1 MGVLP
6 PAPFLPLSL
15 GSPRGTA
22 GTASSRGVAL
32 DGGKQAGEPRC
43 CPQAPLQRRRK
54 AACPEWPS
62 FSLHSTTAPNSLF
75 NGERIVPVSPGDV
88 ALGQHRS
95 HPAFCFTP
103 QLPLLQQ
110 RVGAQRS
117 FLFLTALGKK
127 RILKG
132 FEHSSLNSSLKLRG
146 FTADYGKRPP
156 AVGGR
161 RRQVLGSCGAEE
173 RQESCGQEQEQGS
186 RICPRTCWGQTE
198 QGGGHQWLLVD
209 GTEQPL
215 LRTGLLLWALPSTP
229 AWMYSPCTAEVFHG
243 FRVSPKH

>member
-1 MGVLP
+1 ME
-6 PAPFLPLSL
+6 
-15 GSPRGTA
+15 
-22 GTASSRGVAL
+22 GTASSCGVAL
-32 DGGKQAGEPRC
+32 DGGNQAGEPRC
-43 CPQAPLQRRRK
+43 CPQAPLQRCRK
-54 AACPEWPS
+54 VARPKWPR

-75 NGERIVPVSPGDV
+75 NGERIVPVSLGDV
-88 ALGQHRS
+88 ELGQHRS

-110 RVGAQRS
+110 RVGARRS

-156 AVGGR
+156 AAGGR
-161 RRQVLGSCGAEE
+161 RWQVLGSCGAEE

-186 RICPRTCWGQTE
+186 RICPRTCWGQKE
-198 QGGGHQWLLVD
+198 QGGGHQ
-209 GTEQPL
+209 
-215 LRTGLLLWALPSTP
+215 
-229 AWMYSPCTAEVFHG
+229 
-243 FRVSPKH
+243 